1 MSTVNYWSGQRV
13 AYNVMSFKQ
22 FGEALGVELNYL
34 FRLALY
40 NC

>member
-1 MSTVNYWSGQRV
+1 MSNRSSNV
-13 AYNVMSFKQ
+13 AFATNVMSFKQ

>member
-1 MSTVNYWSGQRV
+1 MNVSKFCPTV
-13 AYNVMSFKQ
+13 ATNVMSFKQ